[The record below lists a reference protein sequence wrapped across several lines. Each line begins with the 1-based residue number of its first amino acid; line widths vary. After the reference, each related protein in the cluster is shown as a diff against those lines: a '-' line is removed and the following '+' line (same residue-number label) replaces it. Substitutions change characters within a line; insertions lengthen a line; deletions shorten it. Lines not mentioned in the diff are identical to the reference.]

1 MMKKLL
7 TTFLVVM
14 IAIASYAQKADDI
27 CGIFHSVDPFS
38 KEGSQCE
45 IYKAAD
51 GTYEAKVVWVENPKK
66 KNQLGL
72 VFMTK
77 LVYDPEAKEYRKG
90 KLKYPGKSGTYSTY
104 IRMSSD
110 KNTLHMRGYLGASFL
125 GKTVDWHRESKV
137 RVQK

>member
-1 MMKKLL
+1 MKKTLSTIL
-7 TTFLVVM
+7 FLFCAVTLF
-14 IAIASYAQKADDI
+14 AQKADEI
-27 CGIFHSVDPFS
+27 CGIYHSVDPFS
-38 KEGSQCE
+38 KEGSQCQ
-45 IYKAAD
+45 IYRAAD

-77 LVYDPEAKEYRKG
+77 LTYNAKESEYQKG
-90 KLKYPGKSGTYSTY
+90 KLKYPGKPGTYSTY
-104 IRMSSD
+104 IKMSSD
-110 KNTLHMRGYLGASFL
+110 KNTLHMRGYLGMSFL

>member
-14 IAIASYAQKADDI
+14 IAMASYGQKADDI

>member
-1 MMKKLL
+1 MKKIVL
-7 TTFLVVM
+7 FLVMAM
-14 IAIASYAQKADDI
+14 ICIGGYAQKADDI

-66 KNQLGL
+66 KPQLGL

-77 LVYDPEAKEYRKG
+77 LVYDPETKEYRKG
-90 KLKYPGKSGTYSTY
+90 KLKYPGKSGTYSTF
-104 IRMSSD
+104 IRMSAD

>member
-1 MMKKLL
+1 MKRL
-7 TTFLVVM
+7 FLVVL
-14 IAIASYAQKADDI
+14 ACVALLTASAQKADDI

-104 IRMSSD
+104 IRMSAD

>member
-1 MMKKLL
+1 MKKIL
-7 TTFLVVM
+7 TTILI
-14 IAIASYAQKADDI
+14 IAFAVAGYAQKADDI
-27 CGIFHSVDPFS
+27 CGIFQSVDPFS